1 MALEVKRLTEELKKE
16 IREKYEKN
24 GYFISFGSINVFVDA
39 EKDIMF
45 IPGGGRGTQDEPCL
59 LSMFYGDVFSYIVYE
74 KRLSE
79 QLVFYDVVE
88 ITEIPQDIEKKQVFK
103 YISDYFKCHTDFI
116 NAGYVK
122 NNPGAEIYRVEVEF
136 SRCKVYG
143 K

>member
-1 MALEVKRLTEELKKE
+1 MALVVKELTDELEKQIEEKCK
-16 IREKYEKN
+16 KN
-24 GYFISFGSINVFVDA
+24 GYSVLFQSFEVVIDN
-39 EKDIMF
+39 ERDIMF

-88 ITEIPQDIEKKQVFK
+88 ITEIPQDIEKKRVFK
-103 YISDYFKCHTDFI
+103 YISDYFKCYTDFI

-122 NNPGAEIYRVEVEF
+122 NNPGAEIYRVEVKF
-136 SRCKVYG
+136 DRCRVYE